1 MKPSQKAL
9 EAQAFNQGAL
19 LVAYAVVVAIFV
31 LSDGIAHTVAY
42 WMLMGAVG
50 VHILEFMLMYKSVM
64 QPDTVRALR
73 LSLPHI
79 KPHRIQFGDA
89 SLARIHRRGVALS
102 ISC

>member
-50 VHILEFMLMYKSVM
+50 GQGE
-64 QPDTVRALR
+64 RE
-73 LSLPHI
+73 
-79 KPHRIQFGDA
+79 G
-89 SLARIHRRGVALS
+89 RRDFFLFS
-102 ISC
+102 FFF